1 MGIPFLGDLIKPV
14 ADLVSEVVVDKDK
27 RDQINFQLAQL
38 DDAAQARIDAA
49 VASQVDVNKIEA
61 ASPNLFVAGWRPFV
75 GWVGGFGLLYSVFV
89 EPFMEFV
96 SKTMFHYAG
105 TFPVIN
111 TEVLLQVLL
120 GLLGLGVMRSYDKT
134 KGTETPTIQSARSIA
149 KVTAISN
156 PLPEAEPPKKK
167 HFHIF

>member
-1 MGIPFLGDLIKPV
+1 MIPFIGDLIKPV
-14 ADLVSEVVVDKDK
+14 TDLVSEVVVDKDK
-27 RDQINFQLAQL
+27 RDQINLELAQL
-38 DDAAQARIDAA
+38 QDQAQARMDEALA
-49 VASQVDVNKIEA
+49 GQVDVNKIEA

-96 SKTMFHYAG
+96 SKTIFHYAG
-105 TFPVIN
+105 AFPVIN

-120 GLLGLGVMRSYDKT
+120 GLLGLGAMRSYDKV
-134 KGTETPTIQSARSIA
+134 KGVDTPAIQSARSIA
-149 KVTAISN
+149 KTVTPISD
-156 PLPEAEPPKKK
+156 PLPEPPKKK